1 MSPRLRYILSRLAG
15 LVLTL
20 FAVSTFT
27 FLLTFAV
34 PTDPARS
41 IVGPKGTA
49 EQLQQVRD
57 ELGLEDPII
66 QQYGRYLAAIATGD
80 LGYSYAQRRPVVDI
94 ISERLPYTM
103 ALAAGAI
110 SFQIL
115 VGIPIGLVG
124 AARAGGA
131 VDRGSLAG
139 SLLVIALPGFW
150 VGLVLLYLFAY
161 VWPVFPLGGAS
172 SPLSLVLPSVT
183 LGLAGAAWTSRIM
196 RTEAYQFLRSDVVKG
211 LRAKGMSPR
220 RILLVHT
227 LRAASGPVLTMLA
240 IDLGYFLGG
249 AVLIESVFSWPGI
262 GLTSFQALRQNDTP
276 LLMGCVIAGSI
287 FILILNFA
295 ADLIRMK
302 VDPRVRI

>member
-1 MSPRLRYILSRLAG
+1 VSPRVRYILTRLAG

-80 LGYSYAQRRPVVDI
+80 LGYSYAQRRPVVEI

-131 VDRGSLAG
+131 LDRGSLAG

-161 VWPVFPLGGAS
+161 IWPVFPLGGAS

>member
-1 MSPRLRYILSRLAG
+1 VSPRLRYILTRLAG

-49 EQLQQVRD
+49 EQMQQVRD
-57 ELGLEDPII
+57 QLGLDDPII
-66 QQYGRYLAAIATGD
+66 QQYGRYLVAVGTGN

-94 ISERLPYTM
+94 ISERLPYTA

-115 VGIPIGLVG
+115 VGIPIGLAG

-131 VDRGSLAG
+131 IDRASLAG

-150 VGLVLLYLFAY
+150 VGLVLLFFFSYT
-161 VWPVFPLGGAS
+161 WPVFPLGGAS

-227 LRAASGPVLTMLA
+227 LRASSGPVLTMLA

-262 GLTSFQALRQNDTP
+262 GLTAFQALRQNDTP

>member
-131 VDRGSLAG
+131 LDRGSLAG

>member
-1 MSPRLRYILSRLAG
+1 VSPRVRYILTRLAG

-80 LGYSYAQRRPVVDI
+80 LGYSYAQRRPVVEI

-161 VWPVFPLGGAS
+161 IWPVFPLGGAS
-172 SPLSLVLPSVT
+172 
-183 LGLAGAAWTSRIM
+183 
-196 RTEAYQFLRSDVVKG
+196 
-211 LRAKGMSPR
+211 
-220 RILLVHT
+220 
-227 LRAASGPVLTMLA
+227 
-240 IDLGYFLGG
+240 
-249 AVLIESVFSWPGI
+249 
-262 GLTSFQALRQNDTP
+262 
-276 LLMGCVIAGSI
+276 
-287 FILILNFA
+287 
-295 ADLIRMK
+295 
-302 VDPRVRI
+302 

>member
-1 MSPRLRYILSRLAG
+1 VSPRLRYVLSRLAG

-131 VDRGSLAG
+131 LDRGSLAG

>member
-1 MSPRLRYILSRLAG
+1 VSPRLRYILTRLAG

-49 EQLQQVRD
+49 EQMQQVRD
-57 ELGLEDPII
+57 QLGLDDPII
-66 QQYGRYLAAIATGD
+66 QQYGRYLVAVGTGN

-94 ISERLPYTM
+94 ISERLPYTA

-115 VGIPIGLVG
+115 VGIPIGLAG

-131 VDRGSLAG
+131 IDRASLAG

-150 VGLVLLYLFAY
+150 VGLVLLFFFSYT
-161 VWPVFPLGGAS
+161 WPVFPLGGAG

-262 GLTSFQALRQNDTP
+262 GLTAFQALRQNDTP